1 MIKSLLLLLI
11 SISITIAW
19 GQPPTRYVIKSGK
32 FFDSEKKQFLSNQFI
47 VVEGNKIIYVGP
59 SADNYRA
66 KSQFIDL
73 SNSTVIPGLVD
84 SHTHLLFMQ
93 KSGTPMENDLIEHS
107 DGDRLLRGS
116 SIAKSFLEAG
126 ITTVKD
132 LGNSGQYLDIT
143 LKKAIDKNWVSG
155 PRMLVSGP
163 IISPPNGQFGKLAY
177 LHKSLPAKEYTIVR
191 SVDEARS
198 AVKEHQINGVDI
210 IKICA
215 TNDNGLVLSPEQ
227 MRAIV
232 DVAHQN
238 GLKVT
243 AHATYDEIIRDA
255 VEAGVDGIEHG
266 YGVSDSTL
274 QLMAQKGTYLVPTDG
289 TYDGYKGIVDL
300 AKSNISDQDIKQ
312 FVAASKDRLLRAVRA
327 GVRIV
332 YGSDLYL
339 YTPRTIG
346 LEAKNTLVS
355 YAEAGLPVSDVL
367 QIGTYN
373 GALAVGKQTMFGV
386 LKEGALADIVA
397 FDGDLEK
404 DFANVLYHKIY
415 FVMKDGVIYKGASK

>member
-1 MIKSLLLLLI
+1 MIKTLVLLVSLGI
-11 SISITIAW
+11 SIAW
-19 GQPPTRYVIKSGK
+19 GQPPTQYIIKAGK
-32 FFDSEKKQFLSNQFI
+32 FFDSEHKQFLLNQFI
-47 VVEGNKIIYVGP
+47 VVEGNKIIKVGP
-59 SADNYRA
+59 SAEEYRT
-66 KSQFIDL
+66 KGQWIDL

-93 KSGTPMENDLIEHS
+93 KSDTPMENDLIEHS

-132 LGNSGQYLDIT
+132 LGNSGQYLDLV
-143 LKKAIDKNWVSG
+143 LKKAIGRNWVSG
-155 PRMLVSGP
+155 PRMWVSGP
-163 IISPPNGQFGKLAY
+163 IISPPNGQFSKLAY

-191 SVDEARS
+191 TVEEARS
-198 AVKEHQINGVDI
+198 AVREHQINGVDI

-232 DVAHQN
+232 EVAHEN
-238 GLKVT
+238 GLKVS

-255 VEAGVDGIEHG
+255 VEAGVDCIEHG
-266 YGVSDSTL
+266 YGISDSTL
-274 QLMAQKGTYLVPTDG
+274 QLMAKKGTYLVPTDG
-289 TYDGYKGIVDL
+289 TYDGYKGIIDL
-300 AKSNISDQDIKQ
+300 AKSKISDQEIRQ
-312 FVAASKDRLLRAVRA
+312 FVASSKDRLWRAVRA
-327 GVRIV
+327 GVKIV

-339 YTPRTIG
+339 YTPRAIG

-355 YAEAGLPVSDVL
+355 YVEAGLPVNEVI
-367 QIGTYN
+367 QMGTYN
-373 GALAVGKQTMFGV
+373 GALALGKQATLGV
-386 LKEGALADIVA
+386 LKPGALADIVA

-404 DFANVLYHKIY
+404 NFAEVIY
-415 FVMKDGVIYKGASK
+415 NKVQFVMKDGVIYKNASK

>member
-1 MIKSLLLLLI
+1 MRKTLTLLLSL
-11 SISITIAW
+11 SIALAW
-19 GQPPTRYVIKSGK
+19 GQPPTRYLIKAGK
-32 FFDSEKKQFLSNQFI
+32 FFDAENKRFLANQFI
-47 VVEGNKIIYVGP
+47 VVEGTKISMVGP
-59 SADNYRA
+59 SADDYRA
-66 KSQFIDL
+66 TSQFIDL
-73 SNSTVIPGLVD
+73 SRSTVTPGLVD

-107 DGDRLLRGS
+107 DEDRLLRAS
-116 SIAKSFLEAG
+116 SIARSFLEAG

-132 LGNSGQYLDIT
+132 LGNSGQYLDLT
-143 LKKAIDKNWVSG
+143 LKKAIDKHWVWG
-155 PRMLVSGP
+155 PRLLASGP

-198 AVKEHQINGVDI
+198 AVKEHQVNGVDI

-215 TNDNGLVLSPEQ
+215 TNDNGLVLSPDQ

-232 DVAHQN
+232 EVAHQT

-255 VEAGVDGIEHG
+255 VQAGVDGIEHG
-266 YGVSDSTL
+266 YGISDSTL
-274 QLMAQKGTYLVPTDG
+274 RLMAQKGTYLVPTDG
-289 TYDGYKGIVDL
+289 TYTGYKGIVEL
-300 AKSNISDQDIKQ
+300 GKSNISDQDIKQ
-312 FVAASKDRLLRAVRA
+312 FVATSQDRLRRAVGA

-339 YTPRTIG
+339 YTPRALG
-346 LEAKNTLVS
+346 VEAKNTLVS
-355 YAEAGLPVSDVL
+355 YVEAGLPVVDVL

-373 GALAVGKQTMFGV
+373 GALAIGKQTQFGV
-386 LKEGALADIVA
+386 LKAGSLADIVA

-404 DFANVLYHKIY
+404 DFANVLYNKVH
-415 FVMKDGVIYKGASK
+415 FVMKDGVIYRGATK